1 MNNLL
6 NLSKKT
12 LIVSSWAPPMVG
24 GPQNLYNLFSQFSKD
39 SYSILTSEKNIKSAQ
54 MSGVGGN
61 WLPGKYFYYDKEG
74 ILAEIKEKPNPVLQ
88 QATSKPNKTSF
99 KKIIAAFI
107 GKIPLFGKILYDY
120 LGAIYFIRR
129 LMRQTKKTVIE
140 SRAEIIMGISDSGPS
155 MIAPWL
161 AYRAIKIPYV
171 LYLFDIYKGNLL
183 SGPYKLI
190 AKILE
195 KQVLTEAALVLVTN
209 EGTEKFYKKRYGN
222 KIKTAVVYNSVFTEA
237 YEKTRTPYKPQ
248 PPHIII
254 FTGNVYWAQEQSV
267 VNLIKALDFLSDL
280 PLELHLYIPQL
291 IESIKKLAQGKKNI
305 KLLSANQ
312 SEMPKIQSSA
322 TLLFLPLSWNT
333 KSPDIIATAT
343 PGKFTDYLASGR
355 PMLVHAPDYAYV
367 SKYTKENQ
375 LGLVV
380 DKNDV
385 QLLADTIRNF
395 FKYPSVGQR
404 YINNALKI
412 FYQNHDARKNAQ
424 KLKKLLEMI

>member
-1 MNNLL
+1 
-6 NLSKKT
+6 
-12 LIVSSWAPPMVG
+12 
-24 GPQNLYNLFSQFSKD
+24 
-39 SYSILTSEKNIKSAQ
+39 
-54 MSGVGGN
+54 
-61 WLPGKYFYYDKEG
+61 
-74 ILAEIKEKPNPVLQ
+74 
-88 QATSKPNKTSF
+88 
-99 KKIIAAFI
+99 
-107 GKIPLFGKILYDY
+107 
-120 LGAIYFIRR
+120 
-129 LMRQTKKTVIE
+129 
-140 SRAEIIMGISDSGPS
+140 
-155 MIAPWL
+155 
-161 AYRAIKIPYV
+161 
-171 LYLFDIYKGNLL
+171 
-183 SGPYKLI
+183 
-190 AKILE
+190 
-195 KQVLTEAALVLVTN
+195 
-209 EGTEKFYKKRYGN
+209 
-222 KIKTAVVYNSVFTEA
+222 
-237 YEKTRTPYKPQ
+237 
-248 PPHIII
+248 
-254 FTGNVYWAQEQSV
+254 V

>member
-195 KQVLTEAALVLVTN
+195 KQD
-209 EGTEKFYKKRYGN
+209 
-222 KIKTAVVYNSVFTEA
+222 TA
-237 YEKTRTPYKPQ
+237 
-248 PPHIII
+248 
-254 FTGNVYWAQEQSV
+254 
-267 VNLIKALDFLSDL
+267 
-280 PLELHLYIPQL
+280 
-291 IESIKKLAQGKKNI
+291 I
-305 KLLSANQ
+305 KL
-312 SEMPKIQSSA
+312 
-322 TLLFLPLSWNT
+322 
-333 KSPDIIATAT
+333 
-343 PGKFTDYLASGR
+343 
-355 PMLVHAPDYAYV
+355 
-367 SKYTKENQ
+367 
-375 LGLVV
+375 
-380 DKNDV
+380 
-385 QLLADTIRNF
+385 
-395 FKYPSVGQR
+395 
-404 YINNALKI
+404 
-412 FYQNHDARKNAQ
+412 
-424 KLKKLLEMI
+424 KLQ